1 MRAAVL
7 RQGHIVVDNVADV
20 VPPAMHSLVKTIACG
35 ICGSDL
41 HFVHHG
47 GRMVELSRQ
56 AGGRSTLDV
65 NKDIVMGHEFVGE
78 VVEHGPHTTG
88 PAPGTVVVAMPVVF
102 PEMPP
107 SAETAAGVG
116 YSNEFNGGYAE
127 YMRLFTPLLLPVPNG
142 LPAREAALTE
152 PMAVG
157 LHAVAKANLVA
168 GDTAVVHGCGPVGLA
183 VIAALRLRGVDTI
196 VAADF
201 SPTRRALA
209 ATMGAH
215 IVTDPGIDDVMD
227 VWLRTAS
234 NRPLV
239 QFDAIGVPGI
249 LNRAMMRAPKGS
261 RIVVVGVCMEPD
273 TITPIWGIN
282 KELNL
287 QFVLG
292 YTPDEFAETLGHL
305 AEGRIDG
312 ASLIT
317 GSVGLDGVAQAFAD
331 LANPDQ
337 HVKILVEPQIS
348 SKSPRIS

>member
-7 RQGHIVVDNVADV
+7 RHGQIVVDDVADV
-20 VPPAMHSLVKTIACG
+20 APPSLHSLVKTIACG

-47 GRMVELSRQ
+47 ARMVELSAQ
-56 AGGRSTLDV
+56 AGGRSKLDTSQ
-65 NKDIVMGHEFVGE
+65 DIVMGHEFVGE
-78 VVEHGPHTTG
+78 VVEHGPNTTG
-88 PAPGTVVVAMPVVF
+88 PAPGTIVVAMPVVF

-116 YSNEFNGGYAE
+116 YSNEYNGGYAE
-127 YMRLFTPLLLPVPNG
+127 FMRLFTPLLLPVPNG
-142 LPAREAALTE
+142 LPAHHAALTE

-157 LHAVAKANLVA
+157 LHAVAKANLVD

-183 VIAALRLRGVDTI
+183 VIAALRLRGVETI
-196 VAADF
+196 MAADF

-209 ATMGAH
+209 AIMGAH
-215 IVTDPGIDDVMD
+215 IVADPSIDDVMD
-227 VWLRTAS
+227 VWMRNAS
-234 NRPLV
+234 GRPLV
-239 QFDAIGVPGI
+239 QFDAIGVPGV

-292 YTPDEFAETLGHL
+292 YTPEEFAATLGHL

-312 ASLIT
+312 APLIT
-317 GSVGLDGVAQAFAD
+317 GTVGLDGVADAFAA
-331 LANPDQ
+331 LANPGQ
-337 HVKILVEPQIS
+337 HVKILVEPHVS
-348 SKSPRIS
+348 PKSPRIS

>member
-7 RQGHIVVDNVADV
+7 RQGTLVVDSIED
-20 VPPAMHSLVKTIACG
+20 PTPGPLHSLVRVIACG

-47 GRMVELSRQ
+47 ARMVELSAQ
-56 AGGRSTLDV
+56 AGSRSTLDV
-65 NKDIVMGHEFVGE
+65 SRDLVMGHEFVGE
-78 VVEHGPHTTG
+78 VIEHGPDTTG
-88 PAPGTVVVAMPVVF
+88 PTPGTIVVAMPVVF
-102 PEMPP
+102 PRLPP

-116 YSNEFNGGYAE
+116 YSNDFNGGYAE
-127 YMRLFTPLLLPVPNG
+127 LIRLFTPLLLPVPNG
-142 LPAREAALTE
+142 LPADHAALTE

-157 LHAVAKANLVA
+157 LHAVAKSNIVA
-168 GDTAVVHGCGPVGLA
+168 SETAVVHGCGPVGLA
-183 VIAALRLRGVDTI
+183 VIAALRLRGVETI
-196 VAADF
+196 IAADY
-201 SPTRRALA
+201 SSARRNLA
-209 ATMGAH
+209 KVLGAH
-215 IVTDPGIDDVMD
+215 IVTDPGVEDVMD
-227 VWLRTAS
+227 VTQREAANTTV
-234 NRPLV
+234 V
-239 QFDAIGVPGI
+239 QFEAIGVPGI

-261 RIVVVGVCMEPD
+261 RIVIVGVCMEPD

-312 ASLIT
+312 SALIT

-331 LANPDQ
+331 LARPDE
-337 HVKILVEPQIS
+337 HIKVLVKP
-348 SKSPRIS
+348 